1 MDMSGDEDMF
11 AISDEET
18 STVQTASSNPVE
30 DYLLKEL
37 ANVQNRIDVTTNEIA
52 EVKTTT
58 ARILNALQ
66 WRALHG
72 EDVNSDSDCDVS
84 KFFIRHIFNTML
96 NNIREYFLFHLYS
109 FSLNKKLVL
118 GIVEKIFEFLK
129 LLRDF
134 FFP

>member
-11 AISDEET
+11 SDEET

-37 ANVQNRIDVTTNEIA
+37 ASIQNRIDVTTNEIA

-84 KFFIRHIFNTML
+84 KFFYTTHI
-96 NNIREYFLFHLYS
+96 
-109 FSLNKKLVL
+109 
-118 GIVEKIFEFLK
+118 
-129 LLRDF
+129 
-134 FFP
+134 